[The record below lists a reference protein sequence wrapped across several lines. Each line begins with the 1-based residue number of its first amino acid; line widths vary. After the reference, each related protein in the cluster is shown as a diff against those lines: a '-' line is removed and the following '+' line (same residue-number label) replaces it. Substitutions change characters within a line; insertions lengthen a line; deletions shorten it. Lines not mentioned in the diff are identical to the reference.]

1 MLFCNSIKMQTS
13 ARGAAYAIVFAGVL
27 NSDCAF
33 AQTDDNATHWVNQFE
48 IYWSSAE
55 TWIKKEYAEAPALV
69 IASGVALFAPLLAI
83 LGLVLR
89 SLTRSRAPHIDP
101 TPYTKPPSAWQVRA
115 LLQVVDENEDP
126 EQFVVGHGLVRIG
139 REEDNDVQLVHK
151 TVHRYH
157 AVIERTPESEFVITD
172 VSGDDGNGVRVDGQR
187 VGRHRLR
194 GGEMIDIGR
203 ARLKFA
209 LSGS

>member
-1 MLFCNSIKMQTS
+1 M
-13 ARGAAYAIVFAGVL
+13 GATCAIVVASL
-27 NSDCAF
+27 LTADAACAQ
-33 AQTDDNATHWVNQFE
+33 ANENVGDGVNQLG
-48 IYWSSAE
+48 IYWSNAE
-55 TWIKKEYAEAPALV
+55 AWLRKEYAEAPALV
-69 IASGVALFAPLLAI
+69 IAAGVALFAPVVAV
-83 LGLVLR
+83 LGMVLR
-89 SLTRSRAPHIDP
+89 AITTRRGLQIDP
-101 TPYTKPPSAWQVRA
+101 TPYTKPPSAWQVSAR
-115 LLQVVDENEDP
+115 LHVVDGDTEA
-126 EQFVVGHGLVRIG
+126 EQFAVGHGLVRIG

-187 VGRHRLR
+187 VARHRLR

-209 LSGS
+209 LSEV